1 MSRTDTARETAGR
14 AKDAVAPYAV
24 SAKEAALHYAEG
36 ARQTLGPKLEA
47 LGPKAAAAGAQAKAG
62 AGQAAHAARV
72 QYVKHVAPH
81 LENAFSNLPPET
93 QKAALRAVHRAQEA
107 ALAAKV
113 SAGQAAGQA
122 KATVVPKVTE
132 TFQAAKD
139 TVTPIA
145 QEAQQRGAAAV
156 TALHGNVSAAE
167 IGALAA
173 KNAKKQ
179 HRNGWATG
187 LAVAGTLAIGTGVL
201 AWQWYRKQNN
211 PEWLTEAPAPVTP
224 PSTVPAGASST
235 ATAAAPSSPV
245 SPVSPVSPDEPTPGS
260 VAGGP
265 VGGAVLN
272 GSVPREEPGSGDG
285 SAQIDGDGDT
295 DADAKPASDDRP
307 KPHDPRKPH

>member
-24 SAKEAALHYAEG
+24 SAKETALHYAEE
-36 ARQTLGPKLEA
+36 ARQALGPKLEA
-47 LGPKAAAAGAQAKAG
+47 LGPKAATAGAQARAG
-62 AGQAAHAARV
+62 AGQAAQAARV

-81 LENAFSNLPPET
+81 LEHAFSSLPPET

-107 ALAAKV
+107 ALAAKL

-122 KATVVPKVTE
+122 KATVLPKVAE

-139 TVTPIA
+139 SVAPIA
-145 QEAQQRGAAAV
+145 QEAQTRGAAAV

-187 LAVAGTLAIGTGVL
+187 LAVAGTLAVGTGVL

-211 PEWLTEAPAPVTP
+211 PEWLTEPPAPAAPEPVAP
-224 PSTVPAGASST
+224 
-235 ATAAAPSSPV
+235 AAPSGTP
-245 SPVSPVSPDEPTPGS
+245 PAPGS
-260 VAGGP
+260 AVGGP
-265 VGGAVLN
+265 VGGAAVN
-272 GSVPREEPGSGDG
+272 GSVPREEPT
-285 SAQIDGDGDT
+285 A
-295 DADAKPASDDRP
+295 APRPEAKPADDDRP

>member
-24 SAKEAALHYAEG
+24 SAKEAALHYAEE
-36 ARQTLGPKLEA
+36 ARQALGPRLEA

-62 AGQAAHAARV
+62 AGQAAQVARV
-72 QYVKHVAPH
+72 QYVKHLAPH
-81 LENAFSNLPPET
+81 LEHAFTSLPPET

-107 ALAAKV
+107 ALAAKL

-122 KATVVPKVTE
+122 RATVVPKVAE

-145 QEAQQRGAAAV
+145 QEAQNRGAAAV

-187 LAVAGTLAIGTGVL
+187 LAVAGTLAVGTGVL

-211 PEWLTEAPAPVTP
+211 PEWLTEPPAPVTP
-224 PSTVPAGASST
+224 PDAVPAGASPAPAADAST
-235 ATAAAPSSPV
+235 GASTGAPAASA
-245 SPVSPVSPDEPTPGS
+245 PTPGS
-260 VAGGP
+260 AAGAP

-272 GSVPREEPGSGDG
+272 GSVPHEEPDAADDR
-285 SAQIDGDGDT
+285 SAGPEHAGPEHAGPEH
-295 DADAKPASDDRP
+295 ADDDRP

>member
-14 AKDAVAPYAV
+14 AKDAVAPYAA
-24 SAKEAALHYAEG
+24 SAKETALHYAEE
-36 ARQTLGPKLEA
+36 AKQVLGPKLEA
-47 LGPKAAAAGAQAKAG
+47 LAPKAAAAGAQAKAG
-62 AGQAAHAARV
+62 AGHAAAVARV
-72 QYVKHVAPH
+72 QYVKHLAPH
-81 LENAFSNLPPET
+81 LEHAFTSLPPET

-107 ALAAKV
+107 ALAAKL
-113 SAGQAAGQA
+113 SAGQAAGHA
-122 KATVVPKVTE
+122 KATVAPKVVE

-139 TVTPIA
+139 SVTPIA
-145 QEAQQRGAAAV
+145 QEAQTRGAAAV

-167 IGALAA
+167 ISALAA

-211 PEWLTEAPAPVTP
+211 PEWLTEPPAPVTP
-224 PSTVPAGASST
+224 PNGTPAGAPSTVAAPST
-235 ATAAAPSSPV
+235 ATSEPSAAAPG
-245 SPVSPVSPDEPTPGS
+245 TA
-260 VAGGP
+260 AGRP

-272 GSVPREEPGSGDG
+272 GSVPHEEPGPADG
-285 SAQIDGDGDT
+285 PKSE
-295 DADAKPASDDRP
+295 AKPADDDRP

>member
-36 ARQTLGPKLEA
+36 AKQALGPKLEA
-47 LGPKAAAAGAQAKAG
+47 LGPKAATAGAQARAG
-62 AGQAAHAARV
+62 AGQAAQAARV
-72 QYVKHVAPH
+72 QYAKHVAPH
-81 LENAFSNLPPET
+81 LEHAFSSLPPET
-93 QKAALRAVHRAQEA
+93 QKAALRAAHRAQEA
-107 ALAAKV
+107 ALAAKL

-122 KATVVPKVTE
+122 KATVLPKVAE

-139 TVTPIA
+139 SVTPLA
-145 QEAQQRGAAAV
+145 QEAQTRGAAAV
-156 TALHGNVSAAE
+156 TALQGNVSAAE

-187 LAVAGTLAIGTGVL
+187 LAVAGTLAVGTGVL

-211 PEWLTEAPAPVTP
+211 PEWLTEPPAPAAPEPVAP
-224 PSTVPAGASST
+224 
-235 ATAAAPSSPV
+235 AAPVAPSDASPA
-245 SPVSPVSPDEPTPGS
+245 PGS
-260 VAGGP
+260 AVGGP
-265 VGGAVLN
+265 VGGAALN
-272 GSVPREEPGSGDG
+272 GSVPREEPTTTPQPKAEPVDDG
-285 SAQIDGDGDT
+285 H
-295 DADAKPASDDRP
+295 P

>member
-24 SAKEAALHYAEG
+24 SAKETALHYAEG
-36 ARQTLGPKLEA
+36 AKQALGPKLEA
-47 LGPKAAAAGAQAKAG
+47 LGPKAAAAGAQARAG
-62 AGQAAHAARV
+62 AGQAAQAARV

-81 LENAFSNLPPET
+81 LEHAFSSLPPET
-93 QKAALRAVHRAQEA
+93 QKAALRAAHRAQEA
-107 ALAAKV
+107 ALAAKL

-122 KATVVPKVTE
+122 KATVLPKVAE

-139 TVTPIA
+139 SVTPLA
-145 QEAQQRGAAAV
+145 QEAQTRGAAAV

-187 LAVAGTLAIGTGVL
+187 LAVVGTLAVGTGVL

-211 PEWLTEAPAPVTP
+211 PEWLTEPPAPATP
-224 PSTVPAGASST
+224 EP
-235 ATAAAPSSPV
+235 AAPTAPADASPA
-245 SPVSPVSPDEPTPGS
+245 PGS
-260 VAGGP
+260 AAGGP
-265 VGGAVLN
+265 VGGAALN
-272 GSVPREEPGSGDG
+272 GSVPREEPATA
-285 SAQIDGDGDT
+285 AQPE
-295 DADAKPASDDRP
+295 AKPADDGRP

>member
-24 SAKEAALHYAEG
+24 SAKETALHYAEE
-36 ARQTLGPKLEA
+36 AKQVLGPRLEA
-47 LGPKAAAAGAQAKAG
+47 LGPKAAAAGAQARAG

-81 LENAFSNLPPET
+81 LEHAFTSLPPET

-107 ALAAKV
+107 ALAAKL

-122 KATVVPKVTE
+122 RATVVPKVAE
-132 TFQAAKD
+132 TFQAARES
-139 TVTPIA
+139 VTPIA
-145 QEAQQRGAAAV
+145 QEAQTRGAAAV
-156 TALHGNVSAAE
+156 SALHGNVTAAE
-167 IGALAA
+167 ISALAA

-211 PEWLTEAPAPVTP
+211 PEWLTEPPAPVTP
-224 PSTVPAGASST
+224 PTTQPASTGPAGASP
-235 ATAAAPSSPV
+235 ATAAPGAPGAPAA
-245 SPVSPVSPDEPTPGS
+245 PDAAGPTGT
-260 VAGGP
+260 AGTAAGAP
-265 VGGAVLN
+265 VGKTVLN
-272 GSVPREEPGSGDG
+272 GSVPREEPADG
-285 SAQIDGDGDT
+285 GRPEAAP
-295 DADAKPASDDRP
+295 ADDDRP

>member
-14 AKDAVAPYAV
+14 AKDAVAPYAA
-24 SAKEAALHYAEG
+24 SAKETALHYAEE
-36 ARQTLGPKLEA
+36 AKQVLGPKLEA
-47 LGPKAAAAGAQAKAG
+47 FGPKAAAAGAQAKAG
-62 AGQAAHAARV
+62 AGHAAAAARV
-72 QYVKHVAPH
+72 QYVKHLAPH
-81 LENAFSNLPPET
+81 LEHAFTSLPPET

-107 ALAAKV
+107 ALAAKL

-122 KATVVPKVTE
+122 KATVLPKVTE

-139 TVTPIA
+139 SVTPIA
-145 QEAQQRGAAAV
+145 QEAQTRGAAAV

-167 IGALAA
+167 ISALAA

-187 LAVAGTLAIGTGVL
+187 LAVAGTLAVGTGVL

-211 PEWLTEAPAPVTP
+211 PEWLTEPPAPVTP
-224 PSTVPAGASST
+224 PDGAPAGASPTASASST
-235 ATAAAPSSPV
+235 PSTPSV
-245 SPVSPVSPDEPTPGS
+245 STPGS
-260 VAGGP
+260 AAGGP

-272 GSVPREEPGSGDG
+272 GSVPHEAPEPVDAPEPG
-285 SAQIDGDGDT
+285 
-295 DADAKPASDDRP
+295 AKPTDDDRP